1 MLSKNTFKIF
11 EYLLRN
17 PTQKFNVNQIARAL
31 KLSVGSA
38 FKILKE
44 YERRKI
50 LVPEKLANSIFYQFN
65 FNSKEAKKICELV
78 LINIKNNVLEKNPVA
93 SIYTDELIKINV
105 QAIVLFGSI
114 LTKKEQANDVDV
126 LFIIK
131 NKKDVKKVSDFCLE
145 VSKTKTKPIIPL
157 ILTEKDLMDKI
168 KQKDKII
175 LEIFKTGIVLSGE
188 EMITKILGEL
198 Q

>member
-17 PTQKFNVNQIARAL
+17 PTQKFNVNQIAKIL

-44 YERRKI
+44 YEKRGI
-50 LVPEKLANSIFYQFN
+50 LMSEKLANSIFYQFN
-65 FNSKEAKKICELV
+65 YKNKEARKICELM
-78 LINIKNNVLEKNPVA
+78 LINIKNKVLEKNPTA
-93 SIYTDELIKINV
+93 SIYADEFIGFKT
-105 QAIVLFGSI
+105 QALVLFGSI
-114 LTKKEQANDVDV
+114 LTKKEQAKDVDV
-126 LFIIK
+126 LFVIK
-131 NKKDVKKVSDFCLE
+131 NKSEIKRINDFCLE
-145 VSKTKTKPIIPL
+145 ISKIKTKPVVPL
-157 ILTEKDLMDKI
+157 ILTEKDLTDKI

-188 EMITKILGEL
+188 EIITKALGEL
-198 Q
+198 